1 MKISPLQLQQYFVT
15 EFHFTLNSSY
25 KVDQGLQL
33 IVEELLTTTD
43 CKMVAG
49 NSRYWVVTLELKY
62 QPAADTNTPYIFSLG
77 LVGMFEIAAQFDEA
91 KIDRLIRTNG
101 PSVLF
106 GIAREIVRE
115 QTARGPDGPFI
126 LPSASF
132 LPEESADPAAQ
143 PALAPPTQP
152 V

>member
-25 KVDQGLQL
+25 NAGQGLQL
-33 IVEELLTTTD
+33 VLEELITIAD
-43 CKMVAG
+43 CKMVVG
-49 NSRYWVVTLELKY
+49 NPRGWVVTLELKY
-62 QPAADTNTPYIFSLG
+62 QPAAATNTPYIFSLG
-77 LVGMFEIAAQFDEA
+77 LVGMFEISPKFEEA
-91 KIDRLIRTNG
+91 GIERLIRING

-115 QTARGPDGPFI
+115 QTARGPDGSFI

-132 LPEESADPAAQ
+132 LPEESTDAAGQPVLPRPVQ
-143 PALAPPTQP
+143 PA
-152 V
+152 